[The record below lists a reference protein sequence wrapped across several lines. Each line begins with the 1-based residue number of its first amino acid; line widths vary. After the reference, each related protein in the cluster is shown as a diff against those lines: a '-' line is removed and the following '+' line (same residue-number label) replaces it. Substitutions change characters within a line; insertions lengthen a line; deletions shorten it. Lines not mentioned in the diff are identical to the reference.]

1 MPSLDLLRSLSDEH
15 VLSAFIDHPRLT
27 RTELAELTGI
37 SKPTVSESVRRLVAA
52 GFVLDTG
59 DRTTGRGRS
68 GSYFALSPALPGAL
82 VLDIAPDAVTVESV
96 DVRGHVHARTQRLL
110 TAPTRPATVRRALKA
125 AASEAVSV
133 TVTGGTPTPSLAVV
147 SAADPVDRVT
157 GRLVHLPDSPFL
169 IGEFDPVGELSGFVS
184 GEVVVDNDVNWAARA
199 EAAAVAEV
207 AEAALAGRGSAEGGI
222 GTSPAAGGG
231 DFAYLHLGAGLG
243 CAVVADGVVLRGHG
257 GLAGEIAHVI
267 TRDRRGRA
275 VTFTEFFA
283 AVGLRRA
290 DSAAVDVE
298 ALLARA
304 NAGGRAGA
312 TFRASLGQAIAGA
325 LTAVIALADPGE
337 VVVGGEWG
345 SDPVVLEAARTAL
358 ATAPRTVALRAPS
371 FTDQPA
377 LVGARTQAVA
387 MLRRDL
393 LATLR

>member
-1 MPSLDLLRSLSDEH
+1 MMPSLDLLRSLSDEH
-15 VLSAFIDHPRLT
+15 VLGALIDHQRLT
-27 RTELAELTGI
+27 RTELADVTGI

-52 GFVLDTG
+52 GLVIDTG
-59 DRTTGRGRS
+59 ERTTGRGRS

-82 VLDIAPDAVTVESV
+82 VVDIAPDAVTVESV
-96 DVRGHVHARTQRLL
+96 DVRGRVHARTQRLL
-110 TAPTRPATVRRALKA
+110 TAPTRPARVRRALKA
-125 AASEAVSV
+125 AASEAVAD
-133 TVTGGTPTPSLAVV
+133 TVARDERTPSLAVV
-147 SAADPVDRVT
+147 SAADPVDRAT

-169 IGEFDPVGELSGFVS
+169 IAEFDPVGELRGFVS

-199 EAAAVAEV
+199 EV
-207 AEAALAGRGSAEGGI
+207 
-222 GTSPAAGGG
+222 GGG

-257 GLAGEIAHVI
+257 GLAGEVAHVI

-283 AVGLRRA
+283 AAGLRRA

-298 ALLARA
+298 ALLRRA

-312 TFRASLGQAIAGA
+312 AFRAALGEAVAGA

-345 SDPVVLEAARTAL
+345 SDPVVLEAARSAL
-358 ATAPRTVALRAPS
+358 AAAPRTVTLRAPS
-371 FTDQPA
+371 CTLEPA
-377 LVGARTQAVA
+377 LVGARAHAVA

-393 LATLR
+393 VATLR

>member
-15 VLSAFIDHPRLT
+15 VLGALIDHPRLT

-52 GFVLDTG
+52 GLVLDTG
-59 DRTTGRGRS
+59 ERTTGRGRS

-82 VLDIAPDAVTVESV
+82 VIAIAPDAVTVERV
-96 DVRGHVHARTQRLL
+96 DVRSHVHARTQRLL
-110 TAPTRPATVRRALKA
+110 TAPTRPATVRRALEA
-125 AASEAVSV
+125 AASEAVSD
-133 TVTGGTPTPSLAVV
+133 TGAGARPMPSLAVV
-147 SAADPVDRVT
+147 SASDPVDRAT

-169 IGEFDPVGELSGFVS
+169 IGEFDPVAELSGFVS

-199 EAAAVAEV
+199 EAMEV
-207 AEAALAGRGSAEGGI
+207 GSAQ
-222 GTSPAAGGG
+222 GG

-243 CAVVADGVVLRGHG
+243 CAVVADGVVLRGYG

-298 ALLARA
+298 ALLRRA

-312 TFRASLGQAIAGA
+312 AFRASLGEAIAGA

-345 SDPVVLEAARTAL
+345 SDSVVIEAARSAL
-358 ATAPRTVALRAPS
+358 ATAPRTVSLRAPAC
-371 FTDQPA
+371 TDEPA
-377 LVGARTQAVA
+377 LVGVRSQAVA